1 MVAELVLVWPFSG
14 EYQCS
19 KGRSRVR
26 LATTT
31 AAAAA
36 AAAVTASAGADVKV
50 STLFALKKY
59 FFIDDYL
66 LFDLCDGQGESVISF
81 YLRLYLIYVMAKVST
96 R

>member
-26 LATTT
+26 LATT
-31 AAAAA
+31 AAA

-50 STLFALKKY
+50 STLFA
-59 FFIDDYL
+59 F
-66 LFDLCDGQGESVISF
+66 
-81 YLRLYLIYVMAKVST
+81 
-96 R
+96 

>member
-26 LATTT
+26 LATT
-31 AAAAA
+31 AA

-66 LFDLCDGQGESVISF
+66 LIDLCDGQGESVISF
-81 YLRLYLIYVMAKVST
+81 YLRLYLIYVLAKVST